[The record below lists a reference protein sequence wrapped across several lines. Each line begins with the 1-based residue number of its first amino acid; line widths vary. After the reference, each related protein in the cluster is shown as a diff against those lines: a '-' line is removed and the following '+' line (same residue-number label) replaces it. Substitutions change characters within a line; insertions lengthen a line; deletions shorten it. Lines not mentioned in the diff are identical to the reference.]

1 MHASQS
7 KAGRAPERPRLAS
20 KRCCSAASW
29 LPRRAS
35 VRSASPARACTH
47 HSAWASHTAATWH
60 RHSPGARLRG
70 CRDVVCMGAQQCP
83 ASPDARRMP
92 PASPQCQVPISAPT
106 LAESALGTLLTHCI
120 LHQHHCDSPLK
131 RPPRSM
137 ADRLGIADPRTDA
150 ASAAASACSRSCAA
164 SCACA
169 PASAARALSAAAAA
183 PSRTATCGPQRSQL
197 HGGRAPRCL
206 QSMRRPAPG
215 SAHGVQS
222 AVPQHVSLCSRVPVT
237 VIVTTRPDMAFPY
250 PSHTPLK
257 GACRQAPMRDRG

>member
-1 MHASQS
+1 VHASQS

-183 PSRTATCGPQRSQL
+183 PSRTATCAARSAASSMAAARRAACRACAGPLRAQ
-197 HGGRAPRCL
+197 HMVCRAPSR
-206 QSMRRPAPG
+206 SM
-215 SAHGVQS
+215 
-222 AVPQHVSLCSRVPVT
+222 SLCVPVS
-237 VIVTTRPDMAFPY
+237 P
-250 PSHTPLK
+250 
-257 GACRQAPMRDRG
+257 